1 MKQLATIALWFVC
14 SMATAQNF
22 TLRGN
27 VNTNDYDGLAIRLVK
42 LHPADRSLNTIVDSA
57 RIENGHFRFSF
68 PVETPFLASLA
79 LPSKNNYHFY
89 GLPETMCI
97 AEPGNVAISYSAS
110 DPYSVTLSG
119 GKLNTDY
126 DATIL
131 SRDREVRRKVRKMME
146 TRNAQEQTT
155 PYSPEQEQAYGDS
168 LRSLYASMR
177 PAYHDFIA
185 RNISNDVGVS
195 LFFSH
200 QNDFPETLYKSLKAK
215 VRSDYAACHDS
226 IMKAKELARHM
237 EDSIRSATHNGAR
250 YADFTSLTPDGKSV
264 ALSDLL
270 KPRRVL
276 LLDFWAS
283 WCGPCR
289 MEIPEIKKLYEKY
302 HDKGFDVVS
311 VSLDTKRESW
321 LKALEAE
328 QMPWPQLSTLEGFR
342 SKSAQAYAV
351 HAIPFLVLISG
362 DGIMLQVNIHG
373 QLLEKAIEE
382 ALIRQ

>member
-79 LPSKNNYHFY
+79 LPPKDNYHFY

-168 LRSLYASMR
+168 LRSLYASMC

-200 QNDFPETLYKSLKAK
+200 QKDFPEVLYKSLKTK
-215 VRSDYAACHDS
+215 IRSDYSACHDS
-226 IMKAKELARHM
+226 IMKAREIAGDGDRIVLVGG
-237 EDSIRSATHNGAR
+237 NGGR
-250 YADFTSLTPDGKSV
+250 PDHFV
-264 ALSDLL
+264 AL
-270 KPRRVL
+270 
-276 LLDFWAS
+276 LDSFSREYHCDVWL
-283 WCGPCR
+283 CGQQV
-289 MEIPEIKKLYEKY
+289 IYFVSQGSSVHIKNVCI
-302 HDKGFDVVS
+302 DDRIS
-311 VSLDTKRESW
+311 VSRITSEYENTCMKCEG
-321 LKALEAE
+321 LEWSELFPKGMASLSNRISKEYFDQKKKVNLYAE
-328 QMPWPQLSTLEGFR
+328 KGS
-342 SKSAQAYAV
+342 
-351 HAIPFLVLISG
+351 FLVYVPYTA
-362 DGIMLQVNIHG
+362 QVSYS
-373 QLLEKAIEE
+373 K
-382 ALIRQ
+382 